1 MDKELRTYLIEKC
14 RNWML
19 PEEIKALG
27 QIELKE
33 SEIYSTEKSKFAQ
46 KKMELVYGIGDEKT
60 DELVALGKEKLS
72 NKIAERL
79 LKENSG
85 IVNKCPNCGKL
96 ARTPKAK
103 QCRYCGHSWRGIRV
117 AEFKLNGSFQLTNR
131 GFYLTGEILK
141 GTVEKGNYI
150 DLTKLGINC
159 KPEIKNIEL
168 VLKNT
173 DGTEIDDAGFETDEL
188 TEQQK
193 EKLKEIGSFEK
204 PLEITNSR

>member
-19 PEEIKALG
+19 PEEVKALG
-27 QIELKE
+27 QIELRE
-33 SEIYSTEKSKFAQ
+33 SEIYSAEKSKFAQ

-103 QCRYCGHSWRGIRV
+103 QCRFCGHKW
-117 AEFKLNGSFQLTNR
+117 
-131 GFYLTGEILK
+131 
-141 GTVEKGNYI
+141 
-150 DLTKLGINC
+150 
-159 KPEIKNIEL
+159 
-168 VLKNT
+168 
-173 DGTEIDDAGFETDEL
+173 
-188 TEQQK
+188 
-193 EKLKEIGSFEK
+193 LKENN
-204 PLEITNSR
+204 TNEWIKASLQHRI